1 MAADFCSFFSSG
13 NSIKLAWTGGGVSV
27 FTSGEVRKNPNPQI
41 MISQR
46 RAASGNGH
54 QTRTSFALEYR
65 MLSVLFV
72 FHRDQKVLCTGG
84 AGAQH
89 RLHDNALRRIAVG
102 GYNQLLF

>member
-1 MAADFCSFFSSG
+1 M
-13 NSIKLAWTGGGVSV
+13 TG

-41 MISQR
+41 MSSQR

-65 MLSVLFV
+65 MRMALFM
-72 FHRDQKVLCTGG
+72 FYRDHKVLRTGG

-89 RLHDNALRRIAVG
+89 RLYDNPLG
-102 GYNQLLF
+102 GVVIGRYDQFLF